1 MTRMTDRVLSL
12 AQPTADSMHLGNYL
26 GALRQWPALQE
37 GAETFF
43 GVANLHSLNEWPE
56 PDVLRE
62 RTLRTAAQIIA
73 VGVDPTRATVFVQSH
88 VPQHTE
94 LTWVLDCLTGF
105 GQASR
110 MTQFKDKAAS
120 RGPESTNVGLFNYP
134 VLMAADI
141 LIYRSHRV
149 PVGEDQ
155 RQHLELTR
163 DLAERFN
170 ARYGETFP
178 VPEPHILESV
188 GKIQDLQD
196 PQAKM
201 SKSSP
206 SPAGRIELADE
217 PKQIV
222 KKFKSAVTDSG
233 SEVTYDPENK
243 PGVANLL
250 SIFSAVTGRSIDA
263 LVSEFE
269 GKMYGHLKIA
279 VADAVVEELTPVRE
293 RVNALMDDRAE
304 LERIL
309 AAGAERA
316 RAVAAETLTDVYA
329 RVGLDAALRS

>member
-1 MTRMTDRVLSL
+1 MTVRVLSL

-26 GALRQWPALQE
+26 GALRQWPGLMD
-37 GAETFF
+37 GAEAFF

-73 VGVDPTRATVFVQSH
+73 CGVDPERATVFIQSH

-94 LTWVLDCLTGF
+94 LTWVLDCLTGY
-105 GQASR
+105 GQAAR
-110 MTQFKDKAAS
+110 MTQFKDKAAK
-120 RGPESTNVGLFNYP
+120 RGPEATNLGLFTYP

-141 LIYRSHRV
+141 LIYRSDRV

-155 RQHLELTR
+155 RQHLELAR

-170 ARYGETFP
+170 ARFGDLFV
-178 VPEPHILESV
+178 VPEPHILASV

-196 PQAKM
+196 PESKM

-206 SPAGRIELADE
+206 SPAGRIEILDE
-217 PKQIV
+217 PKRIV

-233 SEVTYDPENK
+233 SEITHDPENK

-250 SIFSAVTGRSIDA
+250 SIMSAVTGTAIDD
-263 LVSEFE
+263 LVAEFE
-269 GKMYGHLKIA
+269 GKMYGHLKVA
-279 VADAVVEELTPVRE
+279 VADAVVAELTPVRE
-293 RVNALMDDRAE
+293 RVLELLDDRAE
-304 LERIL
+304 LQRIL
-309 AAGAERA
+309 DRGAERA
-316 RAVAAETLTDVYA
+316 REVAAGTLAEVYE
-329 RVGLDAALRS
+329 RVGLDARHRP